1 MTRYTCHIRH
11 SWISCGH
18 SGKRNITKDQ
28 KDKHQTSNTH
38 QIRKLKNEALTNA
51 AHAKTVLSLAALTT
65 VVSADMDMIGMALT
79 GVVGTDGATA
89 KMVLI
94 GTLLI
99 GMDII
104 YLVSIAMVTW
114 FGMRKDGV
122 FEDENDKKK
131 EKRQTKT
138 K

>member
-1 MTRYTCHIRH
+1 
-11 SWISCGH
+11 
-18 SGKRNITKDQ
+18 
-28 KDKHQTSNTH
+28 
-38 QIRKLKNEALTNA
+38 
-51 AHAKTVLSLAALTT
+51 
-65 VVSADMDMIGMALT
+65 MDMIGMALT